1 MTQGR
6 AKMHHRKRAAGRR
19 LASACVAVVGFLG
32 GAIAASAAPL
42 SLSEVPLVTGGG
54 VPANILVTFDDSGSM
69 AWAYIPDGLWVEPIA
84 NSRRFKSAD
93 FNPMYYNPN
102 VTYLPPLGPD
112 GLPLSTSFTS
122 AYIDGFNTGLAPP
135 VNLSTSYQPTI
146 ELYLAGWCGNWNP
159 FIPEPWWN
167 WGSSCHYV
175 ARNPAADYPP
185 AKQTTGVPAYY
196 YVFDSSLSGCSGSKD
211 DDNCY
216 KRIVVSSTSGPG
228 GTDERQ
234 NFANWYS
241 FYRTRSLM
249 VRTAASRAFATMG
262 GNVRLGWQNLHSCDG
277 FDTSCRDWQGN
288 TYDSRMRTFSGAHRS
303 HFYDWLFRMPSDMNT
318 PLRHAV
324 NRAGQALSGTAPY
337 RDDPFDSSSS
347 ARACRQSFHIGL
359 TDGLWNGG
367 TPGGIGDYDNTAHTL
382 PDGKSYSPAESSATA
397 HPYHSDADVNLADIA
412 FYYWARDLASSVAN
426 KVPAYI
432 VETDAN
438 ATVQYWN
445 PKNDPAS
452 WQHMVNFFVALGL
465 ESFLGSDWGG
475 DTYSGAYADFRS
487 GSRHW
492 PGTAAYSSNN
502 VYDLWHAA
510 LNSRGQFF
518 SASDPIA
525 LTNALKSIL
534 GSIADRTAAAS
545 APSLSSGSIVGG
557 SRLFQARFQTG
568 TWTGELLAF
577 DLADGSGSPCT
588 GPAGTICTPA
598 VWNAR
603 DQVDSQADAHSTAR
617 HIITYKPSL
626 KKGVPFRWPA
636 NPSSPTANEIDAT
649 QAELLDKNPATG
661 ASDGKGSQRLNYIR
675 GETVSGFRARTHK
688 LGDIVHSAP
697 VYVGRVPDFPYPD
710 TLEAAPYSGFRE
722 SVAALNSG
730 AGRLPMVYVGANDGM
745 LHGFNAETGEE
756 VFAYVPGAVFDKL
769 NRLTDPGYGHTYYVD
784 GQVTAVDAFV
794 SGSWRTVLVGTLGGG
809 GQGVFALDVTNPANF
824 LTESGGAAKVLWEF
838 TDKDDADLG
847 YTYGAASIVKLANG
861 EWAAIFGN
869 GYNNT
874 VDNGGDGAANDSS
887 TGNAVLYIV
896 RLSDGSL
903 IKKIDTGAGMADDPE
918 GLSRPNGLA
927 TPAVV
932 DINGDFVADY
942 VYAGDLFGNLW
953 RFDLTDP
960 SPGAWKVTP
969 TAGGGTPIFQA
980 RSPGAS
986 PKAQPITVMPIV
998 TRHPAGLGGVMIYFG
1013 TGKYL
1018 ETGDNSATGQTTQ
1031 TFYAI
1036 WDKLDAAG
1044 TVSRSELLQQ
1054 KILQEVTTTLSG
1066 GGTFTARQ
1074 TTANAIDWST
1084 HKGWYMDLIVDG
1096 TTDNKGER
1104 VISPA
1109 VVFDDRIIFVT
1120 IQPDDDPCEYGGMSW
1135 LMELALDSGSRL
1147 DESPFDVN
1155 ADGLFT
1161 TADFVD
1167 FGTVTESAGGMQI
1180 KGIAF
1185 GPSFGVTKPPGP
1197 GGSGGNQKMVK
1208 YLQLAGGTIQK
1219 VDNRPGQGGIGRQSW
1234 VELVR

>member
-1 MTQGR
+1 MRQGKADAHDR
-6 AKMHHRKRAAGRR
+6 RSAMGRR
-19 LASACVAVVGFLG
+19 LASVFVAACGFLG
-32 GAIAASAAPL
+32 GATAASAAPL
-42 SLSEVPLVTGGG
+42 SLSEVPLVTGAG
-54 VPANILVTFDDSGSM
+54 VPANLLVTFDDSGSM
-69 AWAYIPDGLWVEPIA
+69 AWAGIPDGIIFSPSVY

-93 FNPMYYNPN
+93 FNPLYYNPN
-102 VTYLPPLGPD
+102 VTYVPPVGAD
-112 GLPLSTSFTS
+112 GLPLSTSFTN
-122 AYIDGFNTGLAPP
+122 AWIDGFNQGLGAID
-135 VNLSTSYQPTI
+135 LSSEYRPTRQ
-146 ELYLAGWCGNWNP
+146 LYLRRGGTATDCINTAGYGQWCQELAENP
-159 FIPEPWWN
+159 
-167 WGSSCHYV
+167 S
-175 ARNPAADYPP
+175 ADFPGRENV
-185 AKQTTGVPAYY
+185 GVQAYY
-196 YVFDSSLSGCSGSKD
+196 YVYDSSLAGCSGSKD
-211 DDNCY
+211 DDACY
-216 KRIVVSSTSGPG
+216 RRVFVDATSGPG

-249 VRTAASRAFATMG
+249 VRTAASRAFAALG
-262 GNVRLGWQNLHSCDG
+262 GDIRVGWQNLHSCDG
-277 FDTSCRDWQGN
+277 FGTGCRDWQGN
-288 TYDSRMRTFSGAHRS
+288 TYDSSMDFFLGTHRS
-303 HFYDWLFRMPSDMNT
+303 AFFQWLFGMPTRYNT
-318 PLRHAV
+318 PLRLAL
-324 NRAGQALSGTAPY
+324 NRAGQELTGPDPY
-337 RDDPFDSSSS
+337 RDEPSIPDSPT
-347 ARACRQSFHIGL
+347 RACRQSFSIVL
-359 TDGLWNGG
+359 TDGLWNGLV
-367 TPGGIGDYDNTAHTL
+367 TAWMNSTIGDYDNSSHPL
-382 PDGKSYSPAESSATA
+382 PDGTSYSPAESSATA
-397 HPYHSDADVNLADIA
+397 HPYHSDADLNLADIA
-412 FYYWARDLASSVAN
+412 FYYWANDLAPTVEN
-426 KVPAYI
+426 QVPPYI
-432 VETDAN
+432 VETDAD

-465 ESFLGSDWGG
+465 EAFLGSDWGG
-475 DTYSGAYADFRS
+475 DTYSGAYADFKS

-492 PGTAAYSSNN
+492 PATASNSSNN

-518 SASDPIA
+518 SASDPTALSDA
-525 LTNALKSIL
+525 LTSIL
-534 GSIADRTAAAS
+534 GNIADRTAAAS

-568 TWTGELLAF
+568 AWTGELLAF

-603 DQVDSQADAHSTAR
+603 DQVDSQAASHSTAR
-617 HIITYKPSL
+617 RIITYKPSL

-649 QAELLDKNPATG
+649 QAEALDRDPTTG
-661 ASDGKGSQRLNYIR
+661 TSDGKGSQRLSYIR
-675 GETVSGFRARTHK
+675 GEDVAGFRPRLHK

-697 VYVGRVPDFPYPD
+697 TYVGRVPDFAYPD
-710 TLEAAPYSGFRE
+710 TLEATPYSGFRE
-722 SVAALNSG
+722 TIRTLNG
-730 AGRLPMVYVGANDGM
+730 GTGRRAMVYVGANDGM
-745 LHGFNAETGEE
+745 LHGFDADTGKEI
-756 VFAYVPGAVFDKL
+756 FAYVPSAVFGKL
-769 NRLTDPGYGHTYYVD
+769 SRLTSPTYGHTYYVD
-784 GQVTAVDAFV
+784 GQITTVDAFV

-809 GQGVFALDVTNPANF
+809 GQGVFAIDVTNPDNF

-874 VDNGGDGAANDSS
+874 VDNGGDGTANDSA

-986 PKAQPITVMPIV
+986 PKAQPITVMPVV
-998 TRHPAGLGGVMIYFG
+998 TRHPAGLGGVMVYFG

-1018 ETGDNSATGQTTQ
+1018 EPSDVTGAGLPTQ

-1036 WDKLDAAG
+1036 WDKPDTNA
-1044 TVSRSELLQQ
+1044 TVSRSDLLQQ
-1054 KILQEVTTTLSG
+1054 KILSEVSATFGGNAYTL
-1066 GGTFTARQ
+1066 RQ
-1074 TTANAIDWST
+1074 TTANPIDWST

-1096 TTDNKGER
+1096 AANNWGER

-1109 VVFDDRIIFVT
+1109 VVFADRVIFVAMRPT
-1120 IQPDDDPCEYGGMSW
+1120 FDPCAHGGTSW

-1147 DESPFDVN
+1147 EESPFDLN

-1161 TADFVD
+1161 AADFVD
-1167 FGTVTESAGGMQI
+1167 FGTVTESAGGMKI
-1180 KGIAF
+1180 EDVAF
-1185 GPSFGVTKPPGP
+1185 GPSFGVTKPPTP
-1197 GGSGGNQKMVK
+1197 GSSEKQKMIK
-1208 YLQLAGGTIQK
+1208 YLQRSGGTLEK
-1219 VDNRPGQGGIGRQSW
+1219 VDNRPGAGAIGRQSW